1 MLSKSPV
8 KCSTHSGY
16 YININWPRNLGGRK
30 KKLGKRKS
38 LSEIFNGDNKQRRQI
53 INRKGFKL
61 LACIS
66 EGKILTT
73 GDRNFKKIFI
83 PVLFLDI
90 TSHIL
95 RREHGSTPVDGSS
108 KMTTLDPPMR
118 AMDMDNFLFI
128 PPDNVPT
135 LL

>member
-1 MLSKSPV
+1 M
-8 KCSTHSGY
+8 GE
-16 YININWPRNLGGRK
+16 

-38 LSEIFNGDNKQRRQI
+38 LSEIFNGDNKQGRQI
-53 INRKGFKL
+53 INGKGFKL

-66 EGKILTT
+66 EGKILTA
-73 GDRNFKKIFI
+73 GDRNFKKVFI

>member
-1 MLSKSPV
+1 MCVP
-8 KCSTHSGY
+8 
-16 YININWPRNLGGRK
+16 
-30 KKLGKRKS
+30 
-38 LSEIFNGDNKQRRQI
+38 
-53 INRKGFKL
+53 
-61 LACIS
+61 
-66 EGKILTT
+66 EGKTVT
-73 GDRNFKKIFI
+73 VGCRNYKKVFI

-108 KMTTLDPPMR
+108 KMTTLDPPIR